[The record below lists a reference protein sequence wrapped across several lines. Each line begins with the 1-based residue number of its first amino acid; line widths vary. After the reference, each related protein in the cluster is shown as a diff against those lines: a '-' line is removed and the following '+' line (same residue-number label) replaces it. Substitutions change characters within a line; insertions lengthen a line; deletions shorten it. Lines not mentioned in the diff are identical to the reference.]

1 MSDFELR
8 IAAARLL
15 TAMDEEVRG
24 EKKGDGSQLWRER
37 VVKRAE
43 ALREALKLV
52 PPSAE
57 QQPANEPAHTQL
69 GRVLVAV
76 DESPAALA
84 AVRWATQLASALSSK
99 IALVHVVG
107 NPLEFAPELA
117 LTHDPLIEQVRE
129 DGQHALAAAAAL
141 ISDDINAIQVMRE
154 GAAASEILAVAD
166 LWHADLIVMGTRG
179 RGRLANFLLG
189 STTETVI
196 RRAAC
201 PVVCITAEAAKAYPG
216 AKQESPSVSRFT

>member
-1 MSDFELR
+1 MSDFEVR

-24 EKKGDGSQLWRER
+24 ANTFAGCQLWRER
-37 VVKRAE
+37 VAKQAQS
-43 ALREALKLV
+43 LREALRLV
-52 PPSAE
+52 PPSAD
-57 QQPANEPAHTQL
+57 QTPAEEPSHAQF

-84 AVRWATQLASALSSK
+84 AVRWATLLSRTLGSK
-99 IALVHVVG
+99 MALVHVVG

-117 LTHDPLIEQVRE
+117 LTHDPLVEQVRE

-154 GAAASEILAVAD
+154 GAAATEILAVAD

-189 STTETVI
+189 STTELVI

-201 PVVCITAEAAKAYPG
+201 PVVCITAQAAKGYPEAEVEVG
-216 AKQESPSVSRFT
+216 RCSRFS